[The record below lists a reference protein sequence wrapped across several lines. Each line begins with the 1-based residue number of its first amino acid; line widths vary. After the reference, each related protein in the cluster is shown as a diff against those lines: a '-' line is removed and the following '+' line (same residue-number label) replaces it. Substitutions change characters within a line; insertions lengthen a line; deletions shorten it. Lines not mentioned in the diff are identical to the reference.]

1 MTRIVKQNY
10 SHMMVI
16 AVTILTLLLCV
27 TVSASALTVPSVTV
41 DSTCLTVKD
50 KAKATVIGSVSM
62 AKGQK
67 VVVYAADGTTVLTE
81 VTMPDSGQA
90 EGFKLQV
97 PDNKVKRPGTTKVSV
112 KSLQAEGITASAPVG
127 VTIKAV
133 KTQTIK
139 AASKVTLTNLKT
151 TAKLNASASSGL
163 KLTYKSS
170 KPKVIAVSSSGKL
183 TRKKNGKATITIKQA
198 GNSTYLA
205 ATKKVTVTSRKST
218 RQEQID
224 GAVAWAVKI
233 AKDNSFTYGSGSG
246 AHHNGCYF
254 CGTNYGPKKYMK
266 PSKKYK
272 KTYCCNPFVHAAYAH
287 GAKHPGMLSG
297 CKRANGI
304 GMEKSTFYQFKCW
317 KCVNKPAYKK
327 LQKGDVLVK
336 SDHVAM
342 YIGGGKMAEASGG
355 TWSAG
360 SIAVKKM
367 SKSRYN
373 GFSYVMRY
381 TGY

>member
-50 KAKATVIGSVSM
+50 KAKAIVIGSVSM

-67 VVVYAADGTTVLTE
+67 VVV
-81 VTMPDSGQA
+81 
-90 EGFKLQV
+90 
-97 PDNKVKRPGTTKVSV
+97 
-112 KSLQAEGITASAPVG
+112 
-127 VTIKAV
+127 
-133 KTQTIK
+133 
-139 AASKVTLTNLKT
+139 
-151 TAKLNASASSGL
+151 
-163 KLTYKSS
+163 
-170 KPKVIAVSSSGKL
+170 
-183 TRKKNGKATITIKQA
+183 
-198 GNSTYLA
+198 
-205 ATKKVTVTSRKST
+205 
-218 RQEQID
+218 
-224 GAVAWAVKI
+224 
-233 AKDNSFTYGSGSG
+233 
-246 AHHNGCYF
+246 
-254 CGTNYGPKKYMK
+254 
-266 PSKKYK
+266 
-272 KTYCCNPFVHAAYAH
+272 
-287 GAKHPGMLSG
+287 
-297 CKRANGI
+297 
-304 GMEKSTFYQFKCW
+304 YQFKCW